1 MHARMTTI
9 QGSPDRLDAMAE
21 QFEADVVPQIRELN
35 GFEGYLLMGDRGDG
49 RAMAITFWSSQEA
62 LSASEDAVV
71 AMRQAAA
78 DTAGASSQ
86 PNVERFEVVRHQ
98 FG

>member
-9 QGSPDRLDAMAE
+9 QGSPDRLDAIAE
-21 QFEADVVPQIRELN
+21 QFEADVVPQIRKLN
-35 GFEGYLLMGDRGDG
+35 GFEGYLMGNRGDG

>member
-9 QGSPDRLDAMAE
+9 QGSPDRLDPMAE
-21 QFEADVVPQIRELN
+21 QFEADTVPRIRDLD
-35 GFEGYLLMGDRGDG
+35 GFEGYILMGDRGDG
-49 RAMAITFWSSQEA
+49 SAVAITFWSSQEA

-71 AMRQAAA
+71 AMRQSAA